1 MTKSTSTT
9 GNWYDKTWLVILL
22 CFLFFPIGLY
32 ALWKSNRIKRG
43 WKIGVT
49 AFYSLIVIAAIAGD
63 PPKENDAAS
72 PVEPVSSSNRDAE
85 TAIADKK
92 PLTWQIVHTDS
103 TSRNQQLTFR
113 ITISDRTND
122 KAQLIEIARK
132 LKEERDWTEKLVC
145 FFDIKVPS
153 HTFAWASC
161 GYLPQCDNCAT
172 DKDSDGDP
180 IEYNLIG
187 MTPET
192 AESLRSLTMDSIANK
207 TVVTSYLEDVAKCKT
222 VLYRVDK
229 QPNRLLV
236 AQLFIGGGKIV
247 EWYPIKKVGSETRYY
262 FPDDDEGNYLVI
274 DETTKAVNFYNAK
287 GDWWQSVAMEQ

>member
-9 GNWYDKTWLVILL
+9 SNWYDKTWLVILL

-49 AFYSLIVIAAIAGD
+49 AFYSLLVIAAIAGD
-63 PPKENDAAS
+63 PPKENAS
-72 PVEPVSSSNRDAE
+72 SGHEVTPVIAE
-85 TAIADKK
+85 KQ

-161 GYLPQCDNCAT
+161 GYLPECDNCAT
-172 DKDSDGDP
+172 DKDSDGNP
-180 IEYNLIG
+180 VQYNLIG
-187 MTPET
+187 MPPEM
-192 AESLRSLTMDSIANK
+192 ANSLRALTMDSIPNK

-229 QPNRLLV
+229 QPNKLLV
-236 AQLFIGGGKIV
+236 AQLYIGGGKIV
-247 EWYPIKKVGSETRYY
+247 EWYPIKEVGSETRYY

-274 DETTKAVNFYNAK
+274 DEATKAVNFYNAK